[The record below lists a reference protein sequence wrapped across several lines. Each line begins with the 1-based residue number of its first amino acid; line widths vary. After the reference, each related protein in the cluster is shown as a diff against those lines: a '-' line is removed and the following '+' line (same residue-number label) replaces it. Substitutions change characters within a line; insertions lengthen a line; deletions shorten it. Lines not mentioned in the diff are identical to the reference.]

1 MRTANQSAQVFAR
14 TTGVIP
20 AILLALLC
28 TACAQP
34 ETPAASI
41 KIGSGALN
49 GIYDNIAR
57 SFARVVNDEPD
68 TGLQFENLTTS
79 GSVENI
85 NALSNGDIQ
94 FGIAQADQLFNA
106 VNGLGQWT
114 GTGSNDELRSILGI
128 YTESVTLVAG
138 GNSGIRSIEDL
149 KGMRVAIGLDG
160 SGTQQNAIDV
170 MTAAGINLKTEIQIV
185 KLDLDDQLEAFIK
198 EEIDA
203 FFFTAGHPNTQ
214 VKFATYSPRSARL
227 IDLADIATLTIEKP
241 YYTQHVIALG
251 TYPRAQN
258 TSSTHTVGVRA
269 TLLTSTNVPD
279 DVVYTA
285 TKTVFENAEKFKI
298 YFPQLAEL
306 RSGDLLQGLTAP
318 IHPGALKY
326 FLEAG
331 LIEP

>member
-1 MRTANQSAQVFAR
+1 MRTVKQSAPVFAR
-14 TTGVIP
+14 AAGIIP

-68 TGLQFENLTTS
+68 NGLQFANVTTS

-106 VNGLGQWT
+106 VNGQGQWT
-114 GTGSNDELRSILGI
+114 GTGPKDELRSILGI

-138 GNSGIRSIEDL
+138 GNSGIRSIDDL
-149 KGMRVAIGLDG
+149 KGKRVAIGLDG

-170 MTAAGINLKTEIQIV
+170 LTAAGINWQMDIQIQ
-185 KLDLDDQLEAFIK
+185 KLDLGDQLDAFI
-198 EEIDA
+198 
-203 FFFTAGHPNTQ
+203 
-214 VKFATYSPRSARL
+214 
-227 IDLADIATLTIEKP
+227 
-241 YYTQHVIALG
+241 
-251 TYPRAQN
+251 
-258 TSSTHTVGVRA
+258 
-269 TLLTSTNVPD
+269 
-279 DVVYTA
+279 
-285 TKTVFENAEKFKI
+285 
-298 YFPQLAEL
+298 
-306 RSGDLLQGLTAP
+306 
-318 IHPGALKY
+318 
-326 FLEAG
+326 
-331 LIEP
+331 